1 MSITNN
7 YYRGNIVER
16 IYECKELGMRL
27 AGISTDDPKTTLFD
41 AMDVARQ
48 LGWNNTS
55 KAVHDLVWSE
65 YKTSIRGIKAS
76 NGQPKVF
83 LKVSGVIQLIMKSK
97 LPAAHEFQKWV
108 YEAVLPEVLFGN
120 STNDSVNYKIRCKE
134 LQNQFNLLC
143 DQVGKFGEALCKLGE
158 DNLLMN
164 APGFVFN

>member
-1 MSITNN
+1 M
-7 YYRGNIVER
+7 ER

-27 AGISTDDPKTTLFD
+27 LGISSDDPRTTLFD
-41 AMDVARQ
+41 AMDIAKQ

-55 KAVHDLVWSE
+55 KAVHDLVWPE

-83 LKVSGVIQLIMKSK
+83 LKIGGVMQLIMKSR

-108 YEAVLPEVLFGN
+108 LGVVLPEVLFGD
-120 STNDSVNYKIRCKE
+120 TNNEPVNYKIRCRE

-143 DQVGKFGEALCKLGE
+143 DQVRKFGEALCKLGE
-158 DNLLMN
+158 DNLLMTM
-164 APGFVFN
+164 PGFVFNHS